1 MLYSSFVFIF
11 VFLPLVTFLYY
22 IFKNRIVRNVI
33 LCVSSLIFYAWGE
46 PSYIFLMLGT
56 ILLNYYFAI
65 LIDKYK
71 NKKKIFMFLTVIFD
85 LGLLCLFKY
94 SNFFM
99 STVNSIFNIKVPLL
113 NISLPIGISFYTFQ
127 VLSYV
132 IDVYRGDVKVQRNLL
147 NLATYVS
154 LFPQLVAGPIVRYQ
168 TIADELENRRE
179 SLDLFVSGMKRFM
192 VGFAK
197 KVLIANNMALIV
209 DTMYSDI
216 YQLGTLSL
224 WFAAIMYTFQIYFD
238 FSGYSDMSLGL
249 GKMFGFNFL
258 ENFNY
263 PYTACSITD
272 FWRRWHIS
280 LGSWFRDYVY
290 IPLGGNK
297 VSKFK
302 WCRNLLIVWSLTGL
316 WHGASWNF
324 VIWGLYYG
332 VILMAEKLFLLNLLK
347 KVPKVIRYFY
357 TMILV
362 VIGWTIFR
370 LENINDLLYAL
381 GHMLSFTNLSF
392 IKYVLEHYDIMT
404 SLPYVFFAIVG
415 SFPIY
420 NNFITKNKNNK
431 LISIINDMF
440 IYMVYIISIL
450 FLVSSTYNPFIY
462 FRF

>member
-11 VFLPLVTFLYY
+11 IFLPLVVFLYY
-22 IFKNRIVRNVI
+22 IFKKRVLRNII
-33 LCVSSLIFYAWGE
+33 LCIASLIFYAWGE
-46 PSYIFLMLGT
+46 PSYIFLMVGT
-56 ILLNYYFAI
+56 ILINYFLAI

-71 NKKKIFMFLTVIFD
+71 HKKKIFMILTIIID

-99 STVNSIFNIKVPLL
+99 DTVNSIFNIKIPLL

-127 VLSYV
+127 ILSYV
-132 IDVYRGDVKVQRNLL
+132 IDVYRGDVKVQKNLL

-168 TIADELENRRE
+168 TIADELENRKE
-179 SLDLFVSGMKRFM
+179 SLELFISGIKRFM
-192 VGFAK
+192 LGFAK

-290 IPLGGNK
+290 IPLGGNR
-297 VSKFK
+297 VSKVK
-302 WCRNLLIVWSLTGL
+302 WCRNLVIVWTLTGL

-332 VILMAEKLFLLNLLK
+332 LILMLEKILLLNLFDK
-347 KVPKVIRYFY
+347 APKIIKHLY

-362 VIGWTIFR
+362 VVGWTIFR
-370 LENINDLLYAL
+370 LENINDLIYAL
-381 GHMLSFTNLSF
+381 SNMFSFTNISF
-392 IKYVLEHYDIMT
+392 IRYVLEHYDIMT
-404 SLPYVFFAIVG
+404 SLPYIVFAVFG

-420 NNFITKNKNNK
+420 NNFIMKNKGKK
-431 LISIINDMF
+431 LISIINDIF
-440 IYMVYIISIL
+440 IYGVYIISIL
-450 FLVSSTYNPFIY
+450 MLISSTYNPFIY

>member
-71 NKKKIFMFLTVIFD
+71 NKKKIFMFLTVILD

-132 IDVYRGDVKVQRNLL
+132 IDVYRGDVKVQKNLL

-179 SLDLFVSGMKRFM
+179 SLDSFVSGIKRFM
-192 VGFAK
+192 LGFAK

-224 WFAAIMYTFQIYFD
+224 
-238 FSGYSDMSLGL
+238 
-249 GKMFGFNFL
+249 
-258 ENFNY
+258 
-263 PYTACSITD
+263 
-272 FWRRWHIS
+272 
-280 LGSWFRDYVY
+280 
-290 IPLGGNK
+290 
-297 VSKFK
+297 
-302 WCRNLLIVWSLTGL
+302 
-316 WHGASWNF
+316 
-324 VIWGLYYG
+324 
-332 VILMAEKLFLLNLLK
+332 
-347 KVPKVIRYFY
+347 
-357 TMILV
+357 
-362 VIGWTIFR
+362 
-370 LENINDLLYAL
+370 
-381 GHMLSFTNLSF
+381 
-392 IKYVLEHYDIMT
+392 
-404 SLPYVFFAIVG
+404 
-415 SFPIY
+415 
-420 NNFITKNKNNK
+420 
-431 LISIINDMF
+431 
-440 IYMVYIISIL
+440 
-450 FLVSSTYNPFIY
+450 
-462 FRF
+462 

>member
-1 MLYSSFVFIF
+1 
-11 VFLPLVTFLYY
+11 
-22 IFKNRIVRNVI
+22 
-33 LCVSSLIFYAWGE
+33 
-46 PSYIFLMLGT
+46 
-56 ILLNYYFAI
+56 
-65 LIDKYK
+65 
-71 NKKKIFMFLTVIFD
+71 MFLTVILD

-99 STVNSIFNIKVPLL
+99 STVNSIFNINVPLL

>member
-1 MLYSSFVFIF
+1 ML
-11 VFLPLVTFLYY
+11 
-22 IFKNRIVRNVI
+22 
-33 LCVSSLIFYAWGE
+33 
-46 PSYIFLMLGT
+46 
-56 ILLNYYFAI
+56 
-65 LIDKYK
+65 
-71 NKKKIFMFLTVIFD
+71 
-85 LGLLCLFKY
+85 
-94 SNFFM
+94 
-99 STVNSIFNIKVPLL
+99 
-113 NISLPIGISFYTFQ
+113 
-127 VLSYV
+127 
-132 IDVYRGDVKVQRNLL
+132 
-147 NLATYVS
+147 
-154 LFPQLVAGPIVRYQ
+154 
-168 TIADELENRRE
+168 
-179 SLDLFVSGMKRFM
+179 
-192 VGFAK
+192 GFAK

-290 IPLGGNK
+290 IPLGGNR
-297 VSKFK
+297 VSKVK
-302 WCRNLLIVWSLTGL
+302 WCRNLVIVWTLTGL

-332 VILMAEKLFLLNLLK
+332 LILMLEKIFLLNLFDK
-347 KVPKVIRYFY
+347 APKIIKHLY

-362 VIGWTIFR
+362 VVGWTIFR
-370 LENINDLLYAL
+370 LENINDLIYAL
-381 GHMLSFTNLSF
+381 SNMFSFTNISF
-392 IKYVLEHYDIMT
+392 IRYVLEHYDIMT
-404 SLPYVFFAIVG
+404 SLPYIIFAVFG

-420 NNFITKNKNNK
+420 NNFIMKNKGKK
-431 LISIINDMF
+431 LISIINDIF
-440 IYMVYIISIL
+440 IYGVYIISIL
-450 FLVSSTYNPFIY
+450 MLISSTYNPFIY